1 MLLALKG
8 HQQRAHLETNTRNRL
23 YIDNIQT
30 SPFSAYLRMDASLF
44 VYTQIISRMVVKI
57 IFSVLIKEQPILNI
71 HVQVDIESL

>member
-1 MLLALKG
+1 MLLAPKG
-8 HQQRAHLETNTRNRL
+8 HQKQLYLGSNTHNTL
-23 YIDNIQT
+23 YVCNIQT
-30 SPFSAYLRMDASLF
+30 SPFSANLRMDASLF

>member
-8 HQQRAHLETNTRNRL
+8 HQQQGHLFTLKHSTL
-23 YIDNIQT
+23 YFSNIQT
-30 SPFSAYLRMDASLF
+30 SPFSAYLCMDASLF

-57 IFSVLIKEQPILNI
+57 IFSVLVKEQPILNN

>member
-1 MLLALKG
+1 MLLALKR
-8 HQQRAHLETNTRNRL
+8 HQQRVHLDIYKQNKL
-23 YIDNIQT
+23 YINNIQT

-57 IFSVLIKEQPILNI
+57 IFSVLIKEQPILNN

>member
-1 MLLALKG
+1 MLLVLKG
-8 HQQRAHLETNTRNRL
+8 HQKQVYLGTNTHNAL
-23 YIDNIQT
+23 YVSNIQT
-30 SPFSAYLRMDASLF
+30 YPYSAYLRMDASLF

>member
-1 MLLALKG
+1 MLLTPKG
-8 HQQRAHLETNTRNRL
+8 HQQQLYLGSNTHNTL
-23 YIDNIQT
+23 YVSNIRT

-57 IFSVLIKEQPILNI
+57 IFSVLIKEQPILNN

>member
-1 MLLALKG
+1 MLLAPKG
-8 HQQRAHLETNTRNRL
+8 HQQRAHLDTNKHNNL
-23 YIDNIQT
+23 YINDIQT
-30 SPFSAYLRMDASLF
+30 SPHSAYLRMDASLF